1 MLASPMGPGFGF
13 APPAMASQGPRF
25 GVPCGLPG
33 VGSQPGYPQGMSAAK
48 DWVKPYKVRGDV
60 FQHRWSP
67 YTDNG
72 GTVLAVAG
80 EDYCALISDTRLS
93 QGYSI
98 HTRDNTKVVQLTP
111 HVLLASCGMQAER
124 ETLHRVL
131 EMRMSDYEHEHKKP
145 PSLEA
150 VAQLLSTMLYHK
162 RFFPYYTFNVVAGV
176 DSKGK
181 GGVYVYDAIGSFER
195 VEAAANGSGGHQV
208 MSVLDCLVSKTNQTI
223 PGAPL
228 DRVGVINVMKDAI
241 TSVGERDIYVG
252 DAAEVF
258 VIDKAGVDK
267 TMMELKKD

>member
-1 MLASPMGPGFGF
+1 MG
-13 APPAMASQGPRF
+13 
-25 GVPCGLPG
+25 
-33 VGSQPGYPQGMSAAK
+33 AAK
-48 DWVKPYKVRGDV
+48 GGFNPKPYKVHGDV

-72 GTVLAVAG
+72 GTILAVAG

-98 HTRDNTKVVQLTP
+98 HTRENSKVIQLTP
-111 HVLLASCGMQAER
+111 HVLLASAGMQSDR

-131 EMRMSDYEHEHKKP
+131 KMRMSDYEHEHKKP

-162 RFFPYYTFNVVAGV
+162 RFFPYYTFNVLAGT
-176 DSKGK
+176 DSTGK
-181 GGVYVYDAIGSFER
+181 GGVYVYDAIGSHER
-195 VEAAANGSGGHQV
+195 VPWAANGSGGHQV
-208 MSVLDCLVSKTNQTI
+208 MSVLDSQVGKTNQTI

-241 TSVGERDIYVG
+241 TSVGERDILTG
-252 DAAEVF
+252 DSAEVF
-258 VIDKAGVDK
+258 VIDAKAGVDK
-267 TMMELKKD
+267 TIMELKKD